1 MADDVVYGKVATI
14 ERCLER
20 IREDYVGHEAE
31 FAADQMRQDAI
42 VLNLLRACEAAI
54 DLAMHVVR
62 VRHLGLPERS
72 RDAFDLMEQ
81 AGLLDATPA
90 SRMRAMVGLRNI
102 AVHAYQTLDLDVVQA
117 VLNDHLEDFTGFN
130 RVILALDTNSP

>member
-14 ERCLER
+14 ERCLDR

-31 FAADQMRQDAI
+31 FSSEQMRQDAI

-72 RDAFDLMEQ
+72 RDAFDLLEQ
-81 AGLLDATPA
+81 AGLLEPAVA

-102 AVHAYQTLDLDVVQA
+102 AVHAYQALDLDIVRS
-117 VLNDHLEDFTGFN
+117 VLNSHLEDFAAFN
-130 RVILALDTNSP
+130 RAVLALDTAS

>member
-1 MADDVVYGKVATI
+1 VADDVVYGKVATI

-31 FAADQMRQDAI
+31 FATQQMRQDAI

-72 RDAFDLMEQ
+72 RDAFDLLEQ
-81 AGLLDATPA
+81 EGLLESELAG
-90 SRMRAMVGLRNI
+90 RMRAMVGLRNI
-102 AVHAYQTLDLDVVQA
+102 AVHAYQTLDLDIVRS
-117 VLNDHLEDFTGFN
+117 VLDGHLEDFAAFN
-130 RVILALDTNSP
+130 RAVLSLDTAL

>member
-1 MADDVVYGKVATI
+1 MADDVVYGKITTI

-20 IREDYVGHEAE
+20 IREDYVGYENE
-31 FAADQMRQDAI
+31 FATEQMRQDAI

-72 RDAFDLMEQ
+72 RDAFDLLER
-81 AGLLDATPA
+81 AGLLDPA
-90 SRMRAMVGLRNI
+90 LAARMRAMVGMRNI
-102 AVHAYQTLDLDVVQA
+102 AVHAYQTLDLDIVRA
-117 VLNDHLEDFTGFN
+117 VLERHLEDFAAFN
-130 RVILALDTNSP
+130 RAVLSVDNTSS

>member
-31 FAADQMRQDAI
+31 FASEQMRQDAV

-72 RDAFDLMEQ
+72 RDAFDLLEQ
-81 AGLLDATPA
+81 AGLLESDLAG
-90 SRMRAMVGLRNI
+90 RMRAMAGLRNI
-102 AVHAYQTLDLDVVQA
+102 AMHAYQTLDLDIVRS
-117 VLNDHLEDFTGFN
+117 VLDGHLEDFAAFN
-130 RVILALDTNSP
+130 RAVLSLDTAL